1 MASLRIVLL
10 AAALLGGAAATH
22 ATAHAEVVDRVAAV
36 VNDEAITALEL
47 EMRLRLT
54 LLSSRLPDKPDIRQ
68 RVLPQTLR
76 KLVDERLQLQEA
88 TRLKIAVSTEEITK
102 AIAAIESQNRMPAG
116 GLEKV
121 LSEANI
127 PLSTVERQAKAELSW
142 RKVVRQTMMSR
153 VKVGDDEVQ
162 ARIEM
167 LRANL
172 GRPEYLAAE
181 IMLAVDDPESEADVR
196 RLADRILAQLR
207 EGVPFQI
214 LARQFSQS
222 ASAAGGGDLD
232 WLPENSL
239 SADVAETLG
248 SMRPGTVAGPLRT
261 EEGYQILLLRDRRI
275 AGQASSTEGAVA
287 LAQAIVPMGED
298 RAAARKQAEEIAAT
312 VKSCADFDA
321 LAKTRGLPQSGRIGT
336 IELADLADGLRA
348 IIAGLD
354 ILEPSPPIED
364 ANGFRVLMVCGRT
377 GGAVQNAGLPSHEEI
392 QDQLV
397 QERLELMARRY
408 LRELRRSAF
417 VEVRL

>member
-10 AAALLGGAAATH
+10 AAALLSGVAATV
-22 ATAHAEVVDRVAAV
+22 ATAHAQVVDRVAAV

-47 EMRLRLT
+47 DMRLRLT

-68 RVLPQTLR
+68 RILPQTLR

-88 TRLKIAVSTEEITK
+88 ARLKIAVSKEEIAN
-102 AIAAIESQNRMPAG
+102 AIAIIERQNRMPAG
-116 GLEKV
+116 GLAKV
-121 LSEANI
+121 LEATKI
-127 PLSTVERQAKAELSW
+127 PLSTIEHQAKAELSW
-142 RKVVRQTMMSR
+142 RKVVRQTMLSR
-153 VKVGDDEVQ
+153 VKVGDDEVKD
-162 ARIEM
+162 RLEM

-181 IMLAVDDPESEADVR
+181 IVLTVDDSDTEADVR
-196 RLADRILAQLR
+196 RLADRILDQLR

-222 ASAAGGGDLD
+222 ASAASGGDLD

-239 SADVAETLG
+239 SSDMATALA
-248 SMRPGTVAGPLRT
+248 SMQPGTVAGPLRT
-261 EEGYQILLLRDRRI
+261 EEGYRILLLRDRRI
-275 AGQASSTEGAVA
+275 AGQTPNTEGAVA
-287 LAQAIVPMGED
+287 LAQAIVPIGDD
-298 RAAARKQAEEIAAT
+298 RDAARKQAEEIAAT

-336 IELADLADGLRA
+336 IELADLADGLRT

-354 ILEPSPPIED
+354 ILQPSSPIED
-364 ANGFRVLMVCGRT
+364 ANGFRVIMVCGRT
-377 GGAVQNAGLPSHEEI
+377 GGATQSAGLPSADEI
-392 QDQLV
+392 QNQLV
-397 QERLELMARRY
+397 QERLDLMARRY